1 MAVRHDA
8 ESYARRAANNPAGQK
23 LMRFGFVARGALYCL
38 IGVLALMM
46 AFGNGGE
53 TTDKRGAIQSI
64 AEQPFGEVLLWLVCI
79 GLFGHAVWR
88 FYEVIADPERT
99 GSDFKA
105 KAKRA
110 MYFGIGIA
118 YVSLGIYALR
128 ILMGDPAQDNNQSV
142 QWTARLMSVPFGI
155 WLVGLTG
162 FAFIGAGIKQFFKGH
177 SEKFRRNLR
186 LERMSRQAR
195 EWVMR
200 SGRWGYYARGVVW
213 AMIGV
218 GLITAA
224 TNADPQ
230 QARGLEGALDSLA
243 SQAYGSILLGL
254 VAIGLVMYGIFSFV
268 QARYRS
274 LTS

>member
-1 MAVRHDA
+1 MAVSDNA
-8 ESYARRAANNPAGQK
+8 EAFARKAANNPLGER
-23 LMRFGFVARGALYCL
+23 LMRFGFVARGTLYCL
-38 IGVLALMM
+38 IGALALMM
-46 AFGNGGE
+46 AIGNGGE
-53 TTDKRGAIQSI
+53 TTDKRGAIEKI
-64 AEQPFGEVLLWLVCI
+64 AQQPFGEGLLWLVCI

-88 FYEVIADPERT
+88 FYESISDPQGT
-99 GSDFKA
+99 GSDFKG

-110 MYFGIGIA
+110 LYFGIGIA

-128 ILMGDPAQDNNQSV
+128 VLMGDSGEQGNQSV
-142 QWTARLMSVPFGI
+142 QWTARIMSAPFGI
-155 WLVGLTG
+155 ALVGLTG
-162 FAFIGAGIKQFFKGH
+162 FAFIGAGIRQFFKGH
-177 SEKFRRNLR
+177 KQEFRRSLR

-224 TNADPQ
+224 TKADPQ
-230 QARGLEGALDSLA
+230 EARGLEGALDSLA
-243 SQAYGSILLGL
+243 SQPYGQVLLAL
-254 VAIGLVMYGIFSFV
+254 VAIGLVMYGVFSFV

-274 LTS
+274 LRA